1 MAKERHLKVEPAM
14 ARPSDE
20 NRRKKIP
27 LESVGLAAAVLLTIA
42 VLSFTTDYFF
52 SFENARNV
60 STAISFMGVAAAIAT
75 LILIGG
81 GVDLSVAAVM
91 AVAGSTA
98 AGLLDAGY
106 SPFVAVVVALFVG
119 LLVGLVNGFLI
130 ASVGINPLITTI
142 GTGFVMRGFA
152 YIVIESRELNIGN
165 QSFLF
170 VGRNDFLGFPL
181 SFLIMLA
188 SFLGVGFVMKR
199 TVFGQHLYAIG
210 GTPDGRMAALAGVPV
225 KRRIYQ
231 MYAAGGLVAALAGL
245 VLATY
250 SASATG
256 NAAMGLEL
264 PIIAAVILGGTALGG
279 GRGTVTGTFLGV
291 VLLGVINNGL
301 TLRNVPYV
309 WLFVVQGCVLLLAVV
324 IDSRR
329 EKRETK

>member
-1 MAKERHLKVEPAM
+1 MAKVRDLKVEPEM
-14 ARPSDE
+14 ARPSDG
-20 NRRKKIP
+20 NRSKKFPI
-27 LESVGLAAAVLLTIA
+27 ESVGLAAAVLITIC
-42 VLSFTTDYFF
+42 VLSFTTEYFF

-91 AVAGSTA
+91 AVSGSTA

-106 SPFVAVVVALFVG
+106 SAPVAVIVALFVG
-119 LLVGLVNGFLI
+119 LLVGLINGFLI

-142 GTGFVMRGFA
+142 GTGFVVRGFA
-152 YIVIESRELNIGN
+152 YIVIESRELNIGDET
-165 QSFLF
+165 FLF

-181 SFLIMLA
+181 SFLIMLVC
-188 SFLGVGFVMKR
+188 FLGVGFVMKR

-210 GTPDGRMAALAGVPV
+210 GTPDGRAAALAGVPV
-225 KRRIYQ
+225 KRRVYQ

-329 EKRETK
+329 EKREMK

>member
-1 MAKERHLKVEPAM
+1 MIKIPALKVEKLDV
-14 ARPSDE
+14 RPSGK
-20 NRRKKIP
+20 NRGFGVP
-27 LESVGLAAAVLLTIA
+27 VESLGLGSAVLLTIII
-42 VLSFTTDYFF
+42 LSTTTEYFF
-52 SFENARNV
+52 SSENARNV
-60 STAISFMGVAAAIAT
+60 STAISFMGVSAAIAT

-91 AVAGSTA
+91 AVAGSSA

-106 SPFVAVVVALFVG
+106 PAYIAVVVALLIG
-119 LLVGLVNGFLI
+119 LLVGLINGFLI
-130 ASVGINPLITTI
+130 SSVGINPLITTI
-142 GTGFVMRGFA
+142 GTGFAVRGAA
-152 YIVIESRELNIGN
+152 YIVIESRELNI
-165 QSFLF
+165 SDKTFLF
-170 VGRNDFLGFPL
+170 VGRSNFFGIPL
-181 SFLIMLA
+181 SFLVMVA
-188 SFLGVGFVMKR
+188 CFLGVGFVMRR
-199 TVFGQHLYAIG
+199 TIFGQHLYAIG

-225 KRRIYQ
+225 KKRLYQ

-245 VLATY
+245 VLASY

-256 NAAMGLEL
+256 NAAIGLEL
-264 PIIAAVILGGTALGG
+264 PIIAAVILGGTKLGG

-329 EKRETK
+329 EKKELK

>member
-1 MAKERHLKVEPAM
+1 MAKERDLKVEPAM

-20 NRRKKIP
+20 NQKKKIP
-27 LESVGLAAAVLLTIA
+27 LESVGLAAAVLITIA

-52 SFENARNV
+52 TFENARNV

-119 LLVGLVNGFLI
+119 LLVGLINGFLI

-165 QSFLF
+165 QTFLF

>member
-1 MAKERHLKVEPAM
+1 MAKEGDLKVEPAM

-20 NRRKKIP
+20 NRSKKIP
-27 LESVGLAAAVLLTIA
+27 LESVGLAVAVLITIA
-42 VLSFTTDYFF
+42 VLSFTTEYFF

-106 SPFVAVVVALFVG
+106 SAFVAVVVALFVG
-119 LLVGLVNGFLI
+119 LLVGLINGFLI
-130 ASVGINPLITTI
+130 ASVGINPLIATI
-142 GTGFVMRGFA
+142 GTGFAVRGFA
-152 YIVIESRELNIGN
+152 YIVIESRELNIGD
-165 QSFLF
+165 QTFLF

-231 MYAAGGLVAALAGL
+231 MYAVGGLVAALAGL

-329 EKRETK
+329 EKREMK

>member
-1 MAKERHLKVEPAM
+1 MSEVSDLKVEPEM
-14 ARPSDE
+14 ARPSKE
-20 NRRKKIP
+20 SRRYKIP
-27 LESVGLAAAVLLTIA
+27 IESLGLAAAVLII
-42 VLSFTTDYFF
+42 VIILSLTTDYFF

-60 STAISFMGVAAAIAT
+60 STAISFMGVAAAIGT

-106 SPFVAVVVALFVG
+106 SAYVAVIVALFVG
-119 LLVGLVNGFLI
+119 LMVGLINGFLI

-142 GTGFVMRGFA
+142 GTGFAVRGFA

-165 QSFLF
+165 ETFLF

-181 SFLIMLA
+181 SFLIMIA
-188 SFLGVGFVMKR
+188 CFLGVGFVMKR
-199 TVFGQHLYAIG
+199 TIFGQHIYAIG

-225 KRRIYQ
+225 KRRTYQ
-231 MYAAGGLVAALAGL
+231 MYAAGGFVAALAGL

-250 SASATG
+250 SGSATG

-279 GRGTVTGTFLGV
+279 GRGTVTGTLLGV

-329 EKRETK
+329 ERKDLK

>member
-1 MAKERHLKVEPAM
+1 VSEVSDLKVEPAM
-14 ARPSDE
+14 ARPSNE
-20 NRRKKIP
+20 SRKNKIP
-27 LESVGLAAAVLLTIA
+27 IESLGLAAAVLIIIVL
-42 VLSFTTDYFF
+42 LSFTTDYFF

-60 STAISFMGVAAAIAT
+60 STAISFMGVAAAIGT

-106 SPFVAVVVALFVG
+106 SAYVAVIVALFVG
-119 LLVGLVNGFLI
+119 LFVGLINGFLI

-142 GTGFVMRGFA
+142 GTGFAVRGFA

-165 QSFLF
+165 ETFLF

-181 SFLIMLA
+181 SFLIMIA
-188 SFLGVGFVMKR
+188 CFLGVGFVMKR
-199 TVFGQHLYAIG
+199 TIFGQHIYAIG

-225 KRRIYQ
+225 KRRTYQ

-250 SASATG
+250 SGSATG

-279 GRGTVTGTFLGV
+279 GRGTVTGTLLGV

-329 EKRETK
+329 ERKDLK

>member
-1 MAKERHLKVEPAM
+1 MSEVSDLKVEPEM
-14 ARPSDE
+14 ARPSKE
-20 NRRKKIP
+20 SRRYKIP
-27 LESVGLAAAVLLTIA
+27 IESLGLAAAVLIIIIL
-42 VLSFTTDYFF
+42 LSLTTDYFF

-60 STAISFMGVAAAIAT
+60 STAISFMGVAAAIGT

-106 SPFVAVVVALFVG
+106 SAYVAVIVALFVG
-119 LLVGLVNGFLI
+119 LMVGLINGFLI

-142 GTGFVMRGFA
+142 GTGFAVRGFA

-165 QSFLF
+165 ESFLF

-181 SFLIMLA
+181 SFLIMIA
-188 SFLGVGFVMKR
+188 CFLGVGFVMRR
-199 TVFGQHLYAIG
+199 TIFGQHLYAIG

-225 KRRIYQ
+225 KRRTYQ

-250 SASATG
+250 SGSATG

-279 GRGTVTGTFLGV
+279 GRGTVTGTLLGV

-329 EKRETK
+329 ERKDVK

>member
-1 MAKERHLKVEPAM
+1 MAKERDLKVEPAM

-181 SFLIMLA
+181 SFLIMLT

>member
-1 MAKERHLKVEPAM
+1 MAKERDLKVEPAM

>member
-1 MAKERHLKVEPAM
+1 MAKKRDLKVEPAM
-14 ARPSDE
+14 ARPLDQNGS
-20 NRRKKIP
+20 KKIP
-27 LESVGLAAAVLLTIA
+27 LESVGLAAAVLITIII
-42 VLSFTTDYFF
+42 LSFTTDYFF

-119 LLVGLVNGFLI
+119 LLVGVINGFLI

-142 GTGFVMRGFA
+142 GTGFAVRGFA
-152 YIVIESRELNIGN
+152 YIVIESRELNISD

-170 VGRNDFLGFPL
+170 VGRNDFFGFPL

-329 EKRETK
+329 EKREMK